1 MPGRE
6 GEGGGDRGRGEG
18 EWEKNRS
25 VVGDVTLN
33 GRGGPKR
40 RREGGGGGGG
50 GGGRLNGFPW
60 CHWLRRYLVGTHEK
74 GYTISGKEE
83 GGRIRNKGRGGTQAP
98 LFLAA
103 SNTVVLAR
111 LRNNTGER
119 PLETRFFAKWP
130 RNPAMGRR
138 SFRIRFSRKGKELGQ
153 IFGGREYEYALARLF
168 LNYFGNFGML

>member
-6 GEGGGDRGRGEG
+6 GEGRRSRGKGGGGMR

-33 GRGGPKR
+33 DGGRGGPTWGGERRRR
-40 RREGGGGGGG
+40 RREGEVE
-50 GGGRLNGFPW
+50 RLSMMSLTTR
-60 CHWLRRYLVGTHEK
+60 HLVGTHEK
-74 GYTISGKEE
+74 GYTISEKEE

-111 LRNNTGER
+111 LRNNTRER

-138 SFRIRFSRKGKELGQ
+138 SFRIRFSRKEKELGP
-153 IFGGREYEYALARLF
+153 IFAGRELNTRSLF
-168 LNYFGNFGML
+168 FF